1 MSITDKTLLSYVT
14 STFQTKVFLT
24 YLCLTI
30 STAILDLMG
39 IALIYPYISVVINPN
54 YFDDFKYFKILIGE
68 VSYPNLVVALSLAM
82 VVFYIA
88 KAFLHGYLL
97 KKQAQI
103 SAHFTQDITDSFLK
117 KILNAKF
124 EIFNHLSASRLAGIA
139 FSNTIHVS
147 LALQAV
153 AQCVCELFFLLFL
166 FLGFLFV
173 APQITLGLLL
183 VFGIYLFFIYKPLG
197 RKIANLG
204 KQQSEVENLRH
215 RILHSIVAS
224 IRDIKIMGLAHVFE
238 KKNADIS
245 TQFAQMNWMYST
257 AQGLTRVYLEAFI
270 LIAFVVAIQ
279 IMFASS
285 SAVDNMVPVIG
296 IAVVSAL
303 RALPSIAK
311 LLSSIN
317 SYRYSRSFVENL
329 VLTDKVLT
337 SSEQYK
343 IDDCLHYNNLLQ
355 VKNLSFSYDH
365 NQVLS
370 NVSLDIHKGK
380 SIGIVGPSGSGK
392 STLLDIITGLLKVQ
406 TGNFYL
412 DGQSFEPFLSHS
424 LQKIMGYV
432 PQSITLF
439 EDTISYNITFEDAP
453 DKVLLDKVL
462 QTSNLAMFINNLET
476 GLDTKIGERGIA
488 LSGGQRQR
496 IGIARALYKQPEI
509 LIFDEAT
516 SALDALTE
524 KAFVDEISALK
535 GYITTVVVAHKL
547 STVVD
552 CDCIYVL
559 HKGSVVALGTHQE
572 LMRTCPLYSEMFRLQ
587 QGLIATESVLAS
599 SGDRS

>member
-1 MSITDKTLLSYVT
+1 MGITDKTLLLFIIS
-14 STFQTKVFLT
+14 SLRTKVFLT
-24 YLCLTI
+24 FLCLTI
-30 STAILDLMG
+30 STAILDLIG
-39 IALIYPYISVVINPN
+39 IALIYPYVSAVMNPK
-54 YFDDFKYFKILIGE
+54 YFDDFTYFKVMIAGF
-68 VSYPNLVVALSLAM
+68 SHANLVIALSFTM
-82 VVFYIA
+82 VLFYLA

-97 KKQAQI
+97 KKQSQI
-103 SAHFTQDITDSFLK
+103 SAHYTQNVTDSFLK

-124 EIFNHLSASRLAGIA
+124 EVFNHLSTPRLAGIA

-153 AQCVCELFFLLFL
+153 AQCICELVFLVFL
-166 FLGFLFV
+166 VLGFLLV
-173 APQITLGLLL
+173 SPEITLAILVVFSIYLLL
-183 VFGIYLFFIYKPLG
+183 IYKPLG
-197 RKIANLG
+197 RKIANFG

-279 IMFASS
+279 IMFAGSS
-285 SAVDNMVPVIG
+285 EIENIVPVVG

-329 VLTDKVLT
+329 LLTDRILT

-343 IDDCLHYNNLLQ
+343 IDDSLYFNNLLQ
-355 VKNLSFSYDH
+355 VKNLSFSYGK
-365 NQVLS
+365 NEVLS
-370 NVSLDIHKGK
+370 DINIDIDKGK
-380 SIGIVGPSGSGK
+380 SVGIVGPSGSGK
-392 STLLDIITGLLKVQ
+392 STLLDLITGLLKPQ

-412 DGQSFEPFLSHS
+412 DGESFDPFLSHS
-424 LQKIMGYV
+424 LQNILGYV

-439 EDTISYNITFEDAP
+439 EDTISYNITFENEP
-453 DKVLLDKVL
+453 DMDLLNKVLKI
-462 QTSNLAMFINNLET
+462 SNLAEFVDALET
-476 GLDTKIGERGIA
+476 RLETKIGEGGIA

-496 IGIARALYKQPEI
+496 IGIARALYKQPQI

-524 KAFVDEISALK
+524 QYLVDEIFALK
-535 GYITTVVVAHKL
+535 GFVTTVVVAHKL
-547 STVVD
+547 TTVVG

-559 HKGSVVALGTHQE
+559 HKGCVVAFGTHHE
-572 LMRTCPLYSEMFRLQ
+572 LMKSCPLYSKMFDLQ
-587 QGLIATESVLAS
+587 NGLVSTEGVSDNA
-599 SGDRS
+599 D